1 MLTPHDA
8 YTAIIGHTRP
18 LGTCVRRLGDAFA
31 YRLAADVRA
40 DRDLPPADRSAM
52 DGYAVRSSDIEDVP
66 IALSLIGEV
75 AAGNP
80 ARPKVLPGTC
90 VRILTGANV
99 PPGADAVAVVES
111 TRENNGTVTFHASVK
126 PGENILKQAEDC
138 GKGSVVLGRGTLL
151 GAAGIAVSVA
161 VGNDRCKVYRRPR
174 VAVLSTGSELRR
186 AGERV
191 AVYQMRDSNA
201 PMLDAALRSRHIADV
216 SCLVLPDDLRSITRA
231 VKRFLRTRDA
241 IIITGGVSVGKY
253 DFVEQAVVASGAT
266 VHVHGVAMKP
276 GKPTLY
282 AAATANRHIFGLP
295 GNPLAAL
302 VCMHEFVLPALE
314 RLSGAAVE
322 NCRPAMNLE
331 VASALT
337 SKGDR
342 QRFVPARLEC
352 RDAPMGRLRRATG
365 TSLHGQRELVAV
377 PLEAKSSADLV
388 TPAHADGH
396 LVIPAGVREVA
407 EGGRLEFRPWGSIP

>member
-1 MLTPHDA
+1 MALLTPHEA
-8 YTAIIGHTRP
+8 YAAIMGRTRP
-18 LGTCVRRLGDAFA
+18 LGTCVRRLGDVFA
-31 YRLAADVRA
+31 HRLAADLRA

-52 DGYAVRSSDIEDVP
+52 DGYAVRASDLENVP

-75 AAGNP
+75 AAGHP
-80 ARPKVLPGTC
+80 ARPKVRPGTC
-90 VRILTGANV
+90 VRVLTGANV

-111 TRENNGTVTFHASVK
+111 TREAAGSVTFHVSVK
-126 PGENILKQAEDC
+126 PGENVLKRGEDC
-138 GKGSVVLGRGTLL
+138 GKGTVVLERGAML
-151 GAAGIAVSVA
+151 GSAQIAVSAA
-161 VGNDRCKVYRRPR
+161 VGRDRLKVYRRPR

-191 AVYQMRDSNA
+191 AAYQMRDSNA
-201 PMLDAALRSRHIADV
+201 PMLDAALRSRHVADV
-216 SCLVLPDDLRSITRA
+216 SSLVLPDDLRSISRA

-253 DFVEQAVVASGAT
+253 DFVEQAVIASGAT

-276 GKPTLY
+276 GKPMLY

-302 VCMHEFVLPALE
+302 VCVHEFVLPALE
-314 RLSGAAVE
+314 RLSGAAPDD
-322 NCRPAMNLE
+322 CRPAMNLQLAAP
-331 VASALT
+331 VK

-342 QRFVPARLEC
+342 QRFVPARLDC
-352 RDAPMGRLRRATG
+352 RENG
-365 TSLHGQRELVAV
+365 LVAV

-396 LVIPAGVREVA
+396 LVIPAGMREVA
-407 EGGRLEFRPWGSIP
+407 AGGRLEFRPWGGQ